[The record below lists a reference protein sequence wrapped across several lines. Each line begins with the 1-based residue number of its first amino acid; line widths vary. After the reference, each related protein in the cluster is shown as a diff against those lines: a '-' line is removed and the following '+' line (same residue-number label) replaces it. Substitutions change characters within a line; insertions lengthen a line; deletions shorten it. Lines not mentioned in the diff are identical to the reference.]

1 MLLETPS
8 RVERGYSPE
17 DAEERRCLVKRIITS
32 PAFSRSNRLSHFLK
46 YVYSLA
52 EKGRFDDIHE
62 QNIGSAV
69 FGRTR
74 DYDPAAD
81 SIVRSH
87 ASRLRH
93 RLKKYFEEEGQ
104 NEPLILTIPRGSYI
118 PAFEPR
124 SQWKPVT
131 ENSQTIVSSEFQDV
145 PALQH
150 QTDTH
155 ETGPAP
161 VPALGEDPNR
171 KQETG
176 LESRKT
182 IARLRIALIAA
193 AALIAV
199 LAMALFMKHPF
210 ASRAQQEE
218 SESQNPLW
226 KEFMTNAGA
235 RTVVVSSDSGLVM
248 HQHLTG
254 QPVTL
259 ASYVNGDYLKNT
271 ASPLVSEE
279 IVRKFGT
286 RRYTPAV
293 DLSVLDRITR
303 IFGGRHDHLSFRYAR
318 DLRMED
324 LKQGNAI
331 LLGSSESNPW
341 VQLYE
346 PSLNFH
352 FEDDLLHDKA
362 QMVNRNPLP
371 GEAAHYDSTPQDAAP
386 TIYGIVAYRPN
397 LQTSGHVLILEGQT
411 MAGTQTA
418 ADFIFDDAYLL
429 PFLKKIRKADG
440 SVPYFEVLLRSRS
453 LGGQSSRL
461 EVIAYRV
468 EKE

>member
-1 MLLETPS
+1 MLLETTS
-8 RVERGYSPE
+8 RVERGYPPE
-17 DAEERRCLVKRIITS
+17 DADVRRGLVKRIVAS
-32 PAFSRSNRLSHFLK
+32 SAFARSTRLSDFIK

-93 RLKKYFEEEGQ
+93 RLKGYFEEEGQ
-104 NEPLILTIPRGSYI
+104 DEPLILTIPRGSYI
-118 PAFEPR
+118 PVFEPR

-131 ENSQTIVSSEFQDV
+131 ENSQSIASSEFQEV
-145 PALQH
+145 PALQPEMD
-150 QTDTH
+150 TD
-155 ETGPAP
+155 ETNLAE
-161 VPALGEDPNR
+161 VPASGEDLDR
-171 KQETG
+171 KTDAK
-176 LESRKT
+176 SRKT
-182 IARLRIALIAA
+182 IAQLRIALIVAG
-193 AALIAV
+193 ALIAALTV
-199 LAMALFMKHPF
+199 VLFMKQPF
-210 ASRAQQEE
+210 ALRAQQED
-218 SESQNPLW
+218 SASQNPLW

-235 RTVVVSSDSGLVM
+235 RAVVVSSDSGLVM

-254 QPVTL
+254 QAVTL
-259 ASYVNGDYLKNT
+259 ASYVSGDYLKNT
-271 ASPLVSEE
+271 TSPLASGE

-293 DLSVLDRITR
+293 DLSALEHITR
-303 IFGGRHDHLSFRYAR
+303 IFGSRHDHLLFRYAR
-318 DLRMED
+318 DLRMQD

-362 QMVNRNPLP
+362 QMINRNPLP

-386 TIYGIVAYRPN
+386 TIYGVVAYRPN

-429 PFLKKIRKADG
+429 PFLKKISKADG
-440 SVPYFEVLLRSRS
+440 SIPYFEVLLRSKS

-461 EVIAYRV
+461 EVTAYRV